1 MDRNTGEGL
10 ENVSVSVGDLA
21 TPIVCHMVVWAAER
35 RHPLAPCHLWQV
47 GELTL
52 RSLRVRELSLPL
64 TSSSTQEK
72 RSPPHSTV
80 ELVLMM

>member
-21 TPIVCHMVVWAAER
+21 TPIVCHTVVWVAER
-35 RHPLAPCHLWQV
+35 CRPLAPCHLWQV

-52 RSLRVRELSLPL
+52 RPLRVRELSLPL

-72 RSPPHSTV
+72 RSPHSTV